1 MYAFTESLRS
11 ALYAIRA
18 HKLRS
23 FLTTLGII
31 IGVMAVV
38 TVVSLIQGFSQSISS
53 QFAGFG
59 TNSLTIR
66 SYLPFKEQL
75 QGKTAFITPDD
86 MLAIQHEV
94 PGISGVTPLLQLGQ
108 FGSAIEYKG
117 QASSSQI
124 LGVTQG
130 YADVFS
136 QYPDLGRFITPADD
150 LTHRRVA
157 IIGQTVV
164 DNLHLPAS
172 PLGEYFQIG
181 GQWFEIVGLLHKQG
195 SILGQDQD
203 NEVLIPYGTAHS
215 LLGGA
220 KKEDIQIELKVNDTS
235 QMDATADRIRQIL
248 HRRHNLKPGQDDD
261 FKVQTASQFADT
273 FKNIFDMLTLVLG
286 GIVGV
291 SLLVGGIG
299 IMNIM
304 LVSVTERTR
313 EIGILKSL
321 GARRSDI
328 LVQFLLEAVAL
339 SMLGGIIGLILGYG
353 IGSLIVYAVPA
364 FRGAHVP
371 MWAALIS
378 IGFSTSIGVIFG
390 ITPAA
395 KAAALDPIDALRYE

>member
-1 MYAFTESLRS
+1 MYSFTEALRS
-11 ALYAIRA
+11 AIQSIRA

-59 TNSLTIR
+59 TDSLTIG
-66 SYLPFKEQL
+66 SYLPFKDQL
-75 QGKTAFITPDD
+75 QGKTAYITPDD
-86 MLAIQHEV
+86 MLAIQHSI
-94 PGISGVTPLLQLGQ
+94 PGISGVTPLLNLGR
-108 FGSAIEYKG
+108 FGSSVQYKG
-117 QASSSQI
+117 VTSSSQVQ
-124 LGVTQG
+124 GVTQG

-136 QYPDLGRFITPADD
+136 QYPDTGRFVTPSDD
-150 LTHRRVA
+150 ITHRRVA
-157 IIGQTVV
+157 VIGQTVI
-164 DNLHLPAS
+164 DNLHLPTS
-172 PLGEYFQIG
+172 PLGQYFQIG
-181 GQWFEIVGLLHKQG
+181 GQWFEIVGVLHKQG

-215 LLGGA
+215 LMGGA
-220 KKEDIQIELKVNDTS
+220 TKADIQIELKVNDT
-235 QMDATADRIRQIL
+235 QHMDETAARITQLLRRQ
-248 HRRHNLKPGQDDD
+248 HDLKAGQDND
-261 FKVQTASQFADT
+261 FKVQTASQFTDS
-273 FKNIFDMLTLVLG
+273 FKSILNTLTVVLG
-286 GIVGV
+286 SIVGV

-328 LVQFLLEAVAL
+328 LIQFLLEAVAL
-339 SMLGGIIGLILGYG
+339 SLFGGLIGLLLGYG
-353 IGSLIVYAVPA
+353 IGELIVYAVPA

-371 MWAALIS
+371 MWAALVS
-378 IGFSTSIGVIFG
+378 IGFSTAIGVIFG

>member
-1 MYAFTESLRS
+1 MYTLLESLRS
-11 ALYAIRA
+11 ALRAIRA

-38 TVVSLIQGFSQSISS
+38 TIVSLIQGFSQSISS

-59 TNSLTIR
+59 ADSLTIT

-75 QGKTAFITPDD
+75 EGKVARITPDD

-94 PGISGVTPLLQLGQ
+94 PGISGVTPMLQLGQ
-108 FGSAIEYKG
+108 FGTAIQYKG
-117 QASSSQI
+117 LSNSSQI
-124 LGVTQG
+124 MGVTEG
-130 YADVFS
+130 YATVFS
-136 QYPDLGRFITPADD
+136 QYPDQGRFITPGDD
-150 LTHRRVA
+150 LSHRRVA
-157 IIGQTVV
+157 VIGQTVV
-164 DNLHLPAS
+164 DNLHLPTD
-172 PLGEYFQIG
+172 PLGEYFQID
-181 GQWFEIVGLLHKQG
+181 GQWFTIVGLLHKQG

-203 NEVLIPYGTAHS
+203 NNVLIPYGTAHS

-220 KKEDIQIELKVNDTS
+220 RQEDIVIQLKVNDTS
-235 QMDATADRIRQIL
+235 QMDVTADRIKELLR
-248 HRRHNLKPGQDDD
+248 RRHRLKQTQDDD
-261 FKVQTASQFADT
+261 FKVQTASQFTDS
-273 FKNIFDMLTLVLG
+273 FRSILNMLTLVLG

-328 LVQFLLEAVAL
+328 LIQFLLEAVML
-339 SMLGGIIGLILGYG
+339 SMLGGIIGLLLGYG
-353 IGSLIVYAVPA
+353 IGELIVYAVPS

-371 MWAALIS
+371 LWAAFIA

-395 KAAALDPIDALRYE
+395 KAASLDPIEALRYE

>member
-1 MYAFTESLRS
+1 MYAFTETLRS
-11 ALYAIRA
+11 ALHAIRA

-38 TVVSLIQGFSQSISS
+38 TVVSLLQGFSQSITS

-59 TNSLTIR
+59 TDSLNVA
-66 SYLPFKEQL
+66 SYLPIKDQL
-75 QGKTAFITPDD
+75 QGKTAHISPDD
-86 MLAIQHEV
+86 MLAIQHSI
-94 PGISGVTPLLQLGQ
+94 PGISGVTPLLNLGR
-108 FGSAIEYKG
+108 FGSSVQFKG
-117 QASSSQI
+117 MASSSQVQ
-124 LGVTQG
+124 GVTQG

-136 QYPDLGRFITPADD
+136 DYPDAGRFITPSDD

-157 IIGQTVV
+157 VIGQTVI
-164 DNLHLPAS
+164 DNLHLPAN
-172 PLGEYFQIG
+172 PIGQYFQIG
-181 GQWFEIVGLLHKQG
+181 GEWFEIVGVLHPQG
-195 SILGQDQD
+195 SVLGRDQD
-203 NEVLIPYGTAHS
+203 NQVLIPYGTAHS
-215 LLGGA
+215 LLGSA
-220 KKEDIQIELKVNDTS
+220 TKEDIEIELKVNDTR
-235 QMDATADRIRQIL
+235 QMDEITARIAQLLRRQ
-248 HRRHNLKPGQDDD
+248 HHLKADQDDD
-261 FKVQTASQFADT
+261 FKVQTASQVAD
-273 FKNIFDMLTLVLG
+273 FYKNILNTLTAVLG

-339 SMLGGIIGLILGYG
+339 SMLGGIIGLLLGYG
-353 IGSLIVYAVPA
+353 IGELIVYAVPA

-371 MWAALIS
+371 LWAAFIS

-390 ITPAA
+390 IAPAA

>member
-1 MYAFTESLRS
+1 MYALMESLRS
-11 ALYAIRA
+11 AMYAIRA

-31 IGVMAVV
+31 IGVMAVI

-53 QFAGFG
+53 QFSGFG
-59 TNSLTIR
+59 ANSLTIQ
-66 SYLPFKEQL
+66 SYLPFKDQL
-75 QGKTAFITPDD
+75 EGKVARVTPAD
-86 MLAIQHEV
+86 MLDIQHEI
-94 PGISGVTPLLQLGQ
+94 PGISGVTPMLQLGR
-108 FGSAIEYKG
+108 FGSAIQYKG
-117 QASSSQI
+117 QTSSTQVQ
-124 LGVTQG
+124 GVTQG
-130 YADVFS
+130 YAQVFS
-136 QYPDLGRFITPADD
+136 EYPDQGRFITPSDD
-150 LTHRRVA
+150 LTHRGVA
-157 IIGQTVV
+157 VVGQTVI
-164 DNLHLPAS
+164 DNLHLPPQ
-172 PLGEYFQIG
+172 PLGEFFQIG
-181 GQWFEIVGLLHKQG
+181 GHWFKIVGVLHKQG

-203 NEVLIPYGTAHS
+203 NEALIPYGTAHT

-220 KKEDIQIELKVNDTS
+220 TQEDVVIQLKVDDAS
-235 QMDATADRIRQIL
+235 QMDTTAARITQVL
-248 HRRHNLKPGQDDD
+248 RRTHGLKAGQDND
-261 FKVQTASQFADT
+261 FKVQTSDQLQDS
-273 FKNIFDMLTLVLG
+273 FKSILNTLTVVLG

-321 GARRSDI
+321 GARRRDI

-353 IGSLIVYAVPA
+353 IGTLIVYAVPA

-371 MWAALIS
+371 LWAALVA

-395 KAAALDPIDALRYE
+395 KAAALNPIDALRYE

>member
-1 MYAFTESLRS
+1 MYAFMESLRS
-11 ALYAIRA
+11 AMYAIRA

-59 TNSLTIR
+59 TDSLTVH

-75 QGKTAFITPDD
+75 QGKTAYITPDD

-94 PGISGVTPLLQLGQ
+94 PGISGVTPMLQLGQ
-108 FGSAIEYKG
+108 FGSAIQYKG

-130 YADVFS
+130 YASVFS
-136 QYPDLGRFITPADD
+136 QYPDQGRFITPSDD

-157 IIGQTVV
+157 VIGQTVV
-164 DNLHLPAS
+164 DNLHLPAN

-181 GQWFEIVGLLHKQG
+181 DQWFEIVGLLHKQG

-203 NEVLIPYGTAHS
+203 NNVLIPYGTAHS
-215 LLGGA
+215 LIGGA
-220 KKEDIQIELKVNDTS
+220 NKEDIQIELKVNDTS
-235 QMDATADRIRQIL
+235 EMDVTADRIRQVL
-248 HRRHNLKPGQDDD
+248 HRRHDLKPGQDDD
-261 FKVQTASQFADT
+261 FKVQTTSQFTDS
-273 FKNIFDMLTLVLG
+273 FKSILDMLTLVLG

-371 MWAALIS
+371 MWAALVS
-378 IGFSTSIGVIFG
+378 IGFSTTIGIIFG

-395 KAAALDPIDALRYE
+395 KAAALNPIDALRYE

>member
-1 MYAFTESLRS
+1 MNTLLESLRS
-11 ALYAIRA
+11 ALHAIRA

-38 TVVSLIQGFSQSISS
+38 TVVSLLQGFSQSISS

-59 TNSLTIR
+59 TDSLTIQA
-66 SYLPFKEQL
+66 YLPFKQQL
-75 QGKTAFITPDD
+75 QGKTAYITPGD
-86 MLAIQHEV
+86 MLSIQHEI
-94 PGISGVTPLLQLGQ
+94 PDISNVTPLLQLGR
-108 FGSAIEYKG
+108 FGSAIQYKG
-117 QASSSQI
+117 LASSSQI

-130 YADVFS
+130 YATVFS
-136 QYPDLGRFITPADD
+136 QYPDLGRFITPSDD
-150 LTHRRVA
+150 LSHRRVA
-157 IIGQTVV
+157 VVGQTVV
-164 DNLHLPAS
+164 DNLHLPTN

-181 GQWFEIVGLLHKQG
+181 GQWFKVVGLLHKQG

-203 NEVLIPYGTAHS
+203 NQVLIPFGTAHS

-220 KKEDIQIELKVNDTS
+220 TKENILIELKVNDTG
-235 QMDATADRIRQIL
+235 QMEVTADRIRQL
-248 HRRHNLKPGQDDD
+248 LRREHDLKAGQDDD
-261 FKVQTASQFADT
+261 FKVQTASQFTDS
-273 FKNIFDMLTLVLG
+273 FKSILNMLTLVLG

-353 IGSLIVYAVPA
+353 IGTAIVYAVPA

-371 MWAALIS
+371 LWAALVA

>member
-1 MYAFTESLRS
+1 MYTLLESLRS
-11 ALYAIRA
+11 ALRAIRA

-38 TVVSLIQGFSQSISS
+38 TIVSLIQGFSQSISS

-59 TNSLTIR
+59 ADSLTIT

-75 QGKTAFITPDD
+75 EGKVARITPED

-94 PGISGVTPLLQLGQ
+94 PGISGVTPMLQLGQ
-108 FGSAIEYKG
+108 FGTAIQYKG
-117 QASSSQI
+117 LASSSQI
-124 LGVTQG
+124 MGVTEG
-130 YADVFS
+130 YATVFS
-136 QYPDLGRFITPADD
+136 QYPDQGRFITPGDD
-150 LTHRRVA
+150 LSHRRVA
-157 IIGQTVV
+157 VIGQTVV
-164 DNLHLPAS
+164 DNLHLPAD
-172 PLGEYFQIG
+172 PVDEFFQIG
-181 GQWFEIVGLLHKQG
+181 DQWFKIVGLLHKQG

-220 KKEDIQIELKVNDTS
+220 SQEDIVIQLKVNDTS
-235 QMDATADRIRQIL
+235 QMDVTADRIKELLR
-248 HRRHNLKPGQDDD
+248 RRHKLKQTQDDD
-261 FKVQTASQFADT
+261 FKVQTASQFTDS
-273 FKNIFDMLTLVLG
+273 FRSILNMLTLVLG

-328 LVQFLLEAVAL
+328 LTQFLLEAVML
-339 SMLGGIIGLILGYG
+339 SMLGGIIGLLLGYG
-353 IGSLIVYAVPA
+353 IGELIVYAVPS

-371 MWAALIS
+371 LWAAFIA
-378 IGFSTSIGVIFG
+378 IGFSTAIGVIFG

-395 KAAALDPIDALRYE
+395 KAASLDPIEALRYE

>member
-1 MYAFTESLRS
+1 MYTLLESLRS
-11 ALYAIRA
+11 ALHAIRA

-38 TVVSLIQGFSQSISS
+38 TIVSLIQGFSQSISS

-59 TNSLTIR
+59 ADSLTVT

-75 QGKTAFITPDD
+75 EGKVARVTPED
-86 MLAIQHEV
+86 MLAIQHEI
-94 PGISGVTPLLQLGQ
+94 PGISGITPLLKLGR
-108 FGSAIEYKG
+108 FGSTVQYQG
-117 QASSSQI
+117 QSNSAQVM
-124 LGVTQG
+124 GVTQA
-130 YADVFS
+130 YATVFS
-136 QYPDLGRFITPADD
+136 EYPDTGRFVTPGDD
-150 LTHRRVA
+150 LSHRRVA
-157 IIGQTVV
+157 IIGATVI
-164 DNLHLPAS
+164 DNLHLPKD
-172 PLGEYFQIG
+172 PLGDFFQVA
-181 GQWFEIVGLLHKQG
+181 GQWFKIVGVLHKQG

-203 NEVLIPYGTAHS
+203 NKVLIPYGTAHS

-220 KKEDIQIELKVNDTS
+220 SKEDIVIQLKVNDAS
-235 QMDATADRIRQIL
+235 QMDVAADRIKQLLRRE
-248 HRRHNLKPGQDDD
+248 HRLKAGQDDD
-261 FKVQTASQFADT
+261 FKVQTASQFTDS
-273 FKNIFDMLTLVLG
+273 FRSILNMLTLVLG

-328 LVQFLLEAVAL
+328 LVQFLLEAVML
-339 SMLGGIIGLILGYG
+339 SMLGGIVGLLLGYG
-353 IGSLIVYAVPA
+353 IGELIVYAVPS

-371 MWAALIS
+371 VWAAFIA
-378 IGFSTSIGVIFG
+378 IGFSTAIGVIFG

-395 KAAALDPIDALRYE
+395 KAASLDPIDALRYE

>member
-1 MYAFTESLRS
+1 MYALMESLRS
-11 ALYAIRA
+11 AMYSIRA

-59 TNSLTIR
+59 TDSLTIQA
-66 SYLPFKEQL
+66 YLPFKQQL
-75 QGKTAFITPDD
+75 QGKTAYITPGD
-86 MLAIQHEV
+86 MLSIQHEI
-94 PGISGVTPLLQLGQ
+94 PGISNVTPLLQLGR
-108 FGSAIEYKG
+108 FGSAIQYKG
-117 QASSSQI
+117 LASSSQI

-130 YADVFS
+130 YAQVFS
-136 QYPDLGRFITPADD
+136 QYPDLGRFITPSDD
-150 LTHRRVA
+150 LSHRRVA
-157 IIGQTVV
+157 VIGQTVV
-164 DNLHLPAS
+164 DNLHLPVD

-181 GQWFEIVGLLHKQG
+181 GQWFKVVGLLHKQG

-203 NEVLIPYGTAHS
+203 NEILIPYGTAHS

-220 KKEDIQIELKVNDTS
+220 SKENIVIQLKVNDAT
-235 QMDATADRIRQIL
+235 QMDNTADRIRQL
-248 HRRHNLKPGQDDD
+248 LRREHDLKSGQDDD
-261 FKVQTASQFADT
+261 FKVQTASQFTDS
-273 FKNIFDMLTLVLG
+273 FNSILNMLTLVLG

-339 SMLGGIIGLILGYG
+339 SMLGGLIGLILGYG
-353 IGSLIVYAVPA
+353 IGTAIVYAVPA

-371 MWAALIS
+371 LWAALLA

-390 ITPAA
+390 IAPAA

>member
-1 MYAFTESLRS
+1 VYALAESVRS

-59 TNSLTIR
+59 TDSLTVQA
-66 SYLPFKEQL
+66 YLPFKQIL
-75 QGKTAFITPDD
+75 QGKQARISPED

-94 PGISGVTPLLQLGQ
+94 PGVSGLTPLLQVGQ

-117 QASSSQI
+117 EASSSRL
-124 LGVTQG
+124 LGVTQA
-130 YADVFS
+130 YAQVFS
-136 QYPDLGRFITPADD
+136 DYPETGRFITPGDD
-150 LTHRRVA
+150 LSHRRVA
-157 IIGQTVV
+157 IIGATVI
-164 DNLHLPAS
+164 DHLHLPAD
-172 PLGEYFQIG
+172 PIGTYFQVG
-181 GQWFEIVGLLHKQG
+181 GQWFKIVGVLHKQG
-195 SILGQDQD
+195 SILGNDQD
-203 NEVLIPYGTAHS
+203 DKVLIPYGTAHT

-220 KKEDIQIELKVNDTS
+220 TKEDIIVQLKVNDVT
-235 QMDATADRIRQIL
+235 QMDAIKERVRQL
-248 HRRHNLKPGQDDD
+248 LRRRHNLKASQDDD
-261 FKVQTASQFADT
+261 FKVQTASQVTDSF
-273 FKNIFDMLTLVLG
+273 NSILNMLTVVLG

-339 SMLGGIIGLILGYG
+339 SMLGGIIGLILGYA
-353 IGSLIVYAVPA
+353 IGTLIVYAVPS

-371 MWAALIS
+371 MWAALVS

-390 ITPAA
+390 IAPAA
-395 KAAALDPIDALRYE
+395 KAASLDPIDALRYE

>member
-1 MYAFTESLRS
+1 MYALAESLRS

-59 TNSLTIR
+59 TDSLTIQ
-66 SYLPFKEQL
+66 SYLPFKDQL
-75 QGKTAFITPDD
+75 QGKTAYITPDD
-86 MLAIQHEV
+86 MLAIQHEI
-94 PGISGVTPLLQLGQ
+94 PDISGVTPLLQLSQ
-108 FGSAIEYKG
+108 FGSAIQYKG

-130 YADVFS
+130 YAAVFS
-136 QYPDLGRFITPADD
+136 QYPDQGRFITPADD
-150 LTHRRVA
+150 LSHRRVA
-157 IIGQTVV
+157 ILGQTVI
-164 DNLHLPAS
+164 DNLHLPAD

-181 GQWFEIVGLLHKQG
+181 SQWFKVVGVLHKQG

-203 NEVLIPYGTAHS
+203 NEILIPYGTAHS
-215 LLGGA
+215 LMGGA
-220 KKEDIQIELKVNDTS
+220 SKENIQIELKVNDTS
-235 QMDATADRIRQIL
+235 KMDITADRIRQL
-248 HRRHNLKPGQDDD
+248 LRRQHNLKNGHDDD
-261 FKVQTASQFADT
+261 FKVQTASQFTDS
-273 FKNIFDMLTLVLG
+273 FNSILNMLTLVLG

-339 SMLGGIIGLILGYG
+339 SMLGGVIGLLLGYG

-371 MWAALIS
+371 LWAAFVA